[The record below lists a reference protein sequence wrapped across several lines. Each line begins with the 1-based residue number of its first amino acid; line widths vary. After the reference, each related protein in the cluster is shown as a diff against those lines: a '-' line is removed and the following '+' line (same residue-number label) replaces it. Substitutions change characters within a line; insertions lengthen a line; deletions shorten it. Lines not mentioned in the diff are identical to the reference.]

1 MIGIRLNQ
9 AKSMFFD
16 TKAVMS
22 AAERGTQRVLSK
34 FGAFVWRKSRQSIR
48 KRNRVS
54 TPGQPP
60 SGHGEQLLKK
70 NIFFMYERARQN
82 VIIGPI
88 LLNGRIGDAP
98 AALEHGG
105 TTQILAGPRRARE
118 IRRIEIEQRP
128 YMGPAFQEV
137 VTKELPDLWK
147 NSIRKGA

>member
-22 AAERGTQRVLSK
+22 AADRATQRVLSK
-34 FGAFVWRKSRQSIR
+34 FGAFVWRKSRSSIR

-60 SGHGEQLLKK
+60 SGHGAQLLKK
-70 NIFFMYERARQN
+70 NIFFLYERARQN

-88 LLNGRIGDAP
+88 LLNKIGDAP

-105 TTQILAGPRRARE
+105 KSERWGGGQVRQVE
-118 IRRIEIEQRP
+118 IQQRP

-137 VTKELPDLWK
+137 STKELPDLWK